1 MGCKI
6 ILDTDFQQAPVCF
19 TNCRNT
25 NNISR
30 QNSNTVPVIRVQFSV
45 QKLETVPSIPTKL
58 VNVLHYIF
66 YGLTQRLTQGMYH
79 SDKDRVYG
87 LKKWRNYFSTDMK
100 YSCHLTE
107 IINNFL

>member
-1 MGCKI
+1 MGCQT

-30 QNSNTVPVIRVQFSV
+30 QNSNTVPVTRVQFSA

-58 VNVLHYIF
+58 ENLLNYLF
-66 YGLTQRLTQGMYH
+66 LGLIYEDINKGHR
-79 SDKDRVYG
+79 
-87 LKKWRNYFSTDMK
+87 KK
-100 YSCHLTE
+100 
-107 IINNFL
+107 